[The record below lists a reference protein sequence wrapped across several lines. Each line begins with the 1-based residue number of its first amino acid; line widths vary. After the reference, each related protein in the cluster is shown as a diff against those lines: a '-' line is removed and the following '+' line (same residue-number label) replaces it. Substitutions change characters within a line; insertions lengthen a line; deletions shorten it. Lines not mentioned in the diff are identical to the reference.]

1 MELTR
6 PRFAFR
12 DEIFASR
19 PQRGAVV
26 RFAGLWIAGSLAALA
41 QPAVAIVGPR
51 APSTGGLA
59 LARDVALGLSAA
71 GVCVVS
77 GLALGIDGAAHSGAL
92 CGPTPTVG
100 VLGGG
105 HRCFFPK
112 RNRDLAQ
119 RMLASGGAVLSPY
132 APDEPAR
139 PAQFLQ
145 RNGVVAALA
154 DAVVV
159 VEAATRSGAL
169 NTATWAANL
178 GIDVLAFPGDVD
190 RALAA
195 GCNALIRDG
204 ATLVRGVDDV
214 LEALG
219 LARGS
224 APHGD
229 ALPLPER
236 ARAHGGNP
244 LAAQLAAALCDGPKH
259 VEELAD
265 LVSVPVGDVL
275 AALIVLKLAGTVER
289 RDMLR
294 FAAAGSSARR

>member
-19 PQRGAVV
+19 PQRAAAV

-59 LARDVALGLSAA
+59 LARDVALGLSRA
-71 GVCVVS
+71 GVCIVS

-112 RNRDLAQ
+112 RNRELAQ

-178 GIDVLAFPGDVD
+178 GIEVLAFPGDVD

-204 ATLVRGVDDV
+204 ATLVRDVDDV

-224 APHGD
+224 A
-229 ALPLPER
+229 LPER
-236 ARAHGGNP
+236 ARAHGGDP
-244 LAAQLAAALCDGPKH
+244 LAAQLAAALSDGPKH

-265 LVSVPVGDVL
+265 LVSVPIGDVL
-275 AALIVLKLAGTVER
+275 AALIVLELAGTVER